1 MGSIDDAFELSTVN
15 IYGTGAV
22 YGKTTLEN
30 GIRVVTETMPQVR
43 SIAISIVVDVG
54 PKDEVPE
61 QSGLAHFVEH
71 QMFKGTGSRD
81 TLQIAR
87 LIDVMGV

>member
-1 MGSIDDAFELSTVN
+1 M
-15 IYGTGAV
+15 

-43 SIAISIVVDVG
+43 SIAISIVINVG
-54 PKDEVPE
+54 PKDEAPE
-61 QSGLAHFVEH
+61 QSGLAHSVEH
-71 QMFKGTGSRD
+71 QMFKGTSSRD
-81 TLQIAR
+81 ALQIAR

>member
-1 MGSIDDAFELSTVN
+1 
-15 IYGTGAV
+15 V

-43 SIAISIVVDVG
+43 SIAISIVIDVG
-54 PKDEVPE
+54 PKDEAPE

-71 QMFKGTGSRD
+71 PMFKGTGSRD
-81 TLQIAR
+81 ALQIAR